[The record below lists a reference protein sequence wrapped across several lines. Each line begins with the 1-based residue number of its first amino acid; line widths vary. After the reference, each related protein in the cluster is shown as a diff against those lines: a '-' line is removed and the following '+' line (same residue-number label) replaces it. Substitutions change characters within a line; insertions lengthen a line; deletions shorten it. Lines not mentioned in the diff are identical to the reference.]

1 MQCRPMSYLLTPMN
15 KLIDEL
21 EISSGGLLKKR
32 GRLAWWL
39 QRRFVYQRRRA
50 GWVSRWLAN

>member
-1 MQCRPMSYLLTPMN
+1 MSYLLTPMN